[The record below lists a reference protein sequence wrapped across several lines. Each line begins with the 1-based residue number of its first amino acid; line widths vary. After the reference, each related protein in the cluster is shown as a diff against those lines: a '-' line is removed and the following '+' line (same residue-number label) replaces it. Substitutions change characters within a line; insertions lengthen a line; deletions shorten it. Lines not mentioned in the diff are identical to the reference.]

1 MKPSFFERFSP
12 GAAAAALVILA
23 TAPAVANTVTY
34 TGTSVV
40 FEGTTIGSNGP
51 LGARAT
57 FTSGTGGVLKLLLEN
72 TSPPASK
79 APEDLLTS
87 FYFNVLSGTTT
98 GASAPLSYQSAL
110 GQVYVTL
117 EDFPDFTATWVP
129 PPPAGGTV
137 TYPAPP
143 ELSNL
148 QAINPGDRTWEFR
161 DGLSLANTTPP
172 LAFGVGTVGND
183 TFDPANFNGNIVGND
198 DFGIFVGEVT
208 TNSLDGLLLVKDSI
222 HFEFAGF
229 GGFNLGQISPYGV
242 FGFGSSPE
250 SIVTVPEPAGAVI
263 ALIGAGACALECCR
277 RRRGAAALS

>member
-1 MKPSFFERFSP
+1 MKPSIVRGFSA
-12 GAAAAALVILA
+12 GVAAATLGLLFA
-23 TAPAVANTVTY
+23 APAVANTVTY

-40 FEGTTIGSNGP
+40 FEGTTTGASGP

-57 FTSGTGGVLKLLLEN
+57 FTSGTGGILKLVLEN

-117 EDFPDFTATWVP
+117 EDFPDFTAKWQP
-129 PPPAGGTV
+129 PPPSGGTV
-137 TYPAPP
+137 TYPEPP

-148 QAINPGDRTWEFR
+148 QGINPGDRTWQFR
-161 DGLSLANTTPP
+161 DGLTLANTTPP

-183 TFDPANFNGNIVGND
+183 NFDPANFKGNIVGND
-198 DFGIFVGEVT
+198 DFGIFVGDVT
-208 TNSLDGLLLVKDSI
+208 TNSLDGFLLVKDSI

-229 GGFNLGQISPYGV
+229 GDFSLGQISPYGV

-250 SIVTVPEPAGAVI
+250 YIVTVPEPAGAVI
-263 ALIGAGACALECCR
+263 ALVGAGACALEWCR
-277 RRRGAAALS
+277 RRRRAPALS